1 MDKSRSNLL
10 IVTESHL
17 NNNILD
23 AEIQMEGYDLIRGDR
38 KERSHGGVAIYTSS
52 NIISETLLTFS
63 NTVCELVI
71 MKLPQIN
78 HILVT
83 IYRPPDTN
91 CTEFREMINTL
102 LTTLRV
108 LDSPLPDISIFGD
121 FNFPNVKWPE
131 GEILPGNTRDEQNQI
146 NPLSQLCEEF
156 YLEQKILHPTREKN
170 ILDLV
175 FTNNEE
181 IIHHYDITKTIMS
194 DHNLIELTL
203 NYNCTTQD
211 KEENYP
217 SKPSTVF
224 DKLNLYK
231 ADWKSLTTLLNDVNW
246 EKEFN
251 DLNTVEKLERFN
263 AILSGCCKNTVPRK
277 RSSKPMKSRVP
288 HKRKVLM
295 RKRCKTKRKL
305 KATTSLPARKKL
317 EKKLQEIE
325 QNLKSSHINERRM
338 SEKKAIENI
347 KVNSKFFFS
356 YAKKYSK
363 TIDGV
368 GPLLDSAKNVITGAK
383 SICELLRQQ
392 YESVFSKPRKATEN
406 QDDPNKFFSKR
417 KSKLAD
423 IAFTTDDIKSAIN
436 ELSANA
442 ASGPDGLPAVFVKEL

>member
-1 MDKSRSNLL
+1 MLRDLMVKSRSNLL

-17 NNNILD
+17 NDNILD
-23 AEIQMEGYDLIRGDR
+23 AEIQMDGYDLIRGDR

-83 IYRPPDTN
+83 IYHPPDTN
-91 CTEFREMINTL
+91 YTEFREMINTL
-102 LTTLRV
+102 LTTLRA

-146 NPLSQLCEEF
+146 NLLSQLCEEF
-156 YLEQKILHPTREKN
+156 YLEQKILHPTRDKN
-170 ILDLV
+170 ILDFV
-175 FTNNEE
+175 FTNNGE
-181 IIHHYDITKTIMS
+181 IIYHYDITKTIMS

-203 NYNCTTQD
+203 NYNCTTSD
-211 KEENYP
+211 KEGNYP

-224 DKLNLYK
+224 DELNFYK
-231 ADWKSLTTLLNDVNW
+231 ADWKSITTLLNDVNW

-263 AILSGCCKNTVPRK
+263 AILSDCCKNTVPRK

-295 RKRCKTKRKL
+295 RKCCKTKRKL

-317 EKKLQEIE
+317 EKKLREIE
-325 QNLKSSHINERRM
+325 QNLRSSHINERRM
-338 SEKKAIENI
+338 SEK
-347 KVNSKFFFS
+347 
-356 YAKKYSK
+356 
-363 TIDGV
+363 
-368 GPLLDSAKNVITGAK
+368 
-383 SICELLRQQ
+383 RQL
-392 YESVFSKPRKATEN
+392 K
-406 QDDPNKFFSKR
+406 
-417 KSKLAD
+417 
-423 IAFTTDDIKSAIN
+423 I
-436 ELSANA
+436 
-442 ASGPDGLPAVFVKEL
+442 